1 MQNDPNND
9 FFKYFDISNLN
20 PGDPN
25 FTNKKPQPVLETF
38 SVNNTPQITQRN
50 KTIEKYNN
58 PINLEQIYN
67 VINPPKIK
75 NANNYSVYDANKL
88 LNSQNIGTENIQGP
102 NYITNSVDSLNYI
115 KGPSNKVS
123 TILNGINNIK
133 TVSNTVPT
141 AKSPSLINGINK
153 IVTNQNIV
161 NNIQTPTVIKGVNN
175 ITTNPNIVTK
185 ITTPTIIN
193 GVNPTQK
200 IITNVKPPTIINEV
214 KNIVPT
220 QKIITTVQSPNLVNN
235 IGNIVTNKNIVNN
248 NLKNPNINNLI
259 SKNPKGYNNI
269 PKVGVNLGRLNNPIL
284 NLKNIVPLNNSEPGE
299 RINLSEFKIINEIGK
314 GTFGK
319 IYRVIWLVNYKFY
332 ALKKEILHDIEGV
345 RIRQHRNQTIRN
357 FVRRTNCEGIVNIYG
372 NFCIPKG
379 NEYHNFELMELCEKD
394 FEQEIKKKAQYNS
407 FYSEME
413 LYNIMFQLIKTLS
426 FLQKNHITHRD
437 IKPQNILISHGIYKL
452 CDFGDVRLMQ
462 RNGIVVQR
470 VRGSELFM
478 SPLLFNGLRANV
490 IHVRHNT
497 YKSDVFSLGMCFLL
511 AACLSYDGLVEI
523 REVNDM
529 RQKEMI
535 LNKYLSA
542 RYSPK
547 CINIILLML
556 QTEEINRP
564 DFILL
569 ENAIREYGF

>member
-1 MQNDPNND
+1 MQNDPNKD
-9 FFKYFDISNLN
+9 YSKFFDIPYLN

-25 FTNKKPQPVLETF
+25 FTNKKPKTNLDTF
-38 SVNNTPQITQRN
+38 SVVNPPPITQRN
-50 KTIEKYNN
+50 KTIEKYN
-58 PINLEQIYN
+58 IEQSYN
-67 VINPPKIK
+67 VTPKTK
-75 NANNYSVYDANKL
+75 NSNNYSVYDVNKL
-88 LNSQNIGTENIQGP
+88 LNSQNIGSKDIPGP
-102 NYITNSVDSLNYI
+102 NYITSSVDSLNYI
-115 KGPSNKVS
+115 KGINNKVP
-123 TILNGINNIK
+123 TILDGTNHIK
-133 TVSNTVPT
+133 TDSNTVHT
-141 AKSPSLINGINK
+141 AKSPSLINEINN
-153 IVTNQNIV
+153 IVSNQNIV
-161 NNIQTPTVIKGVNN
+161 TPVKKPTDIKGVNN
-175 ITTNPNIVTK
+175 IAQNQNIITK
-185 ITTPTIIN
+185 IKTPEIIN
-193 GVNPTQK
+193 GVNPSQK
-200 IITNVKPPTIINEV
+200 IITNVKAPTIINEV

-235 IGNIVTNKNIVNN
+235 IGNIVTNQSVVNN
-248 NLKNPNINNLI
+248 HQNPNINNLI
-259 SKNPKGYNNI
+259 GKNPNDYNYI
-269 PKVGVNLGRLNNPIL
+269 SKVGVNLGRLNNPIL
-284 NLKNIVPLNNSEPGE
+284 NLKNIVPLNDMEPGE
-299 RINLSEFKIINEIGK
+299 RIDLSQFKIINEIGK

-319 IYRVIWLVNYKFY
+319 IYRVIWLVNNKFY
-332 ALKKEILHDIEGV
+332 ALKKEILNDVEGV
-345 RIRQHRNQTIRN
+345 KVRQHRNQTIRN
-357 FVRRTNCEGIVNIYG
+357 FVRRTNCEGIVNIFG

-394 FEQEIKKKAQYNS
+394 FEKEIKKKAQYNS

-426 FLQKNHITHRD
+426 FLQKNHITHSD

-452 CDFGDVRLMQ
+452 CDFGDLRLMQ

-478 SPLLFNGLRANV
+478 SPLLFNGLRKNV
-490 IHVRHNT
+490 IQVRHNT

-547 CINIILLML
+547 YINIILLML

-569 ENAIREYGF
+569 ESTIREYGF